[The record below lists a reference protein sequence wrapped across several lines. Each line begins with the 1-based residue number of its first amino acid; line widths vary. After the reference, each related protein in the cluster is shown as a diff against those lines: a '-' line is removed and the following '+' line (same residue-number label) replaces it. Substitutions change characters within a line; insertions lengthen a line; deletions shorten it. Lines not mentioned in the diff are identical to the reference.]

1 MLCWAGKIISVA
13 CTIICLRALL
23 RLFDI
28 HITRIIT
35 HTHARTRTLN
45 LSKWEV
51 MSWGG
56 LMCRSEAL
64 CWWSCCYPFNA
75 KKHKD
80 WQFHLELAQNM
91 NKRNK
96 VSFEYDMW
104 QTVPSKPLL
113 PVVGFLQAASCL
125 DTIADLEMQLET
137 TPDGPASVPPRRVII
152 TLVWVL

>member
-23 RLFDI
+23 SFFFDI

-35 HTHARTRTLN
+35 HTHARSRTLN

-75 KKHKD
+75 NKHKD
-80 WQFHLELAQNM
+80 CQFHLELAQNM
-91 NKRNK
+91 NQRNK

-104 QTVPSKPLL
+104 QTVSSKPLL
-113 PVVGFLQAASCL
+113 PVVGFLQAASWTQVQIWRCSWRQRQTVL
-125 DTIADLEMQLET
+125 LLFL
-137 TPDGPASVPPRRVII
+137 PVASS
-152 TLVWVL
+152 LH